1 MLRSGLPILGVALA
15 TTAVI
20 GTYTSWTVHF
30 HAQAD
35 KRQVAVAINSAHA
48 LFYWAIAAIVMQQH
62 FAAVFPR
69 FMALCPNETV
79 CFMSVCILS
88 PIFLKLALVLDNRHA
103 GDGPRVKA
111 QRSTTAIFV
120 LVVMALSD
128 WLLIVWKV
136 RYALFI
142 LPVLIVTALV
152 VTVHFVRRVK
162 RNQSMPLWHGHLD
175 LAYLHFAAYFVFRGL
190 IVFCRDIPAIVP
202 SSTSHLMSFAIKFGT
217 PAIARAVIWLTVLVM
232 NMSASL
238 VFRKR
243 DLWVSFFFRL
253 AEELAVLVL
262 TLQGDS
268 DADTLALAAAA
279 NVLLLVLLSSGLA
292 NDLVFSWSS
301 GVPLRDLYGNSL
313 FHYLTRQLPARPRRR
328 KPSTSSQLSKSQR
341 RADMIESCSRPSS
354 DSLMAPASPAATLAP
369 MLASATTDT
378 PAPDGHWTP
387 ALIARVHGRLQVHAD
402 VAHQYH
408 LARVVAVA
416 CIALFRLVSLQA
428 EMPTDWIQ
436 WACSFIPLAVMA
448 FSYAVAAAIVVFLY
462 RRKIRNLGFDRVR
475 ILTLDSVPLVS
486 PASTI
491 SRPKLTSQSLEVP
504 GLSRTSTNVT
514 DHVPLTRQETRPSTV
529 PTASPTSP
537 LGIIVKALTG
547 LRRARVASGTDEPA
561 ASPLPQVIQLDP
573 IRMGRDDL
581 WECTSPSLVLWLVVF
596 SVMIQLS
603 PSSR

>member
-1 MLRSGLPILGVALA
+1 
-15 TTAVI
+15 
-20 GTYTSWTVHF
+20 
-30 HAQAD
+30 
-35 KRQVAVAINSAHA
+35 
-48 LFYWAIAAIVMQQH
+48 
-62 FAAVFPR
+62 
-69 FMALCPNETV
+69 
-79 CFMSVCILS
+79 MSVCILS

-103 GDGPRVKA
+103 EDGRRSKA

-120 LVVMALSD
+120 LVVMALGN
-128 WLLIVWKV
+128 WLLIVWNV
-136 RYALFI
+136 AYSLFI
-142 LPVLIVTALV
+142 LPVLIVAALA
-152 VTVHFVRRVK
+152 VTVHFIRRVK

-190 IVFCRDIPAIVP
+190 IVFCRDIPAVVP
-202 SSTSHLMSFAIKFGT
+202 HSTSHLMSFAIKFGT

-238 VFRKR
+238 VFLKR

-301 GVPLRDLYGNSL
+301 GIPLRDLYGNSL
-313 FHYLTRQLPARPRRR
+313 FHYLTRQLPARGPRRR
-328 KPSTSSQLSKSQR
+328 KPSTSSQPSKSQR
-341 RADMIESCSRPSS
+341 RVDMIESFSRPSS
-354 DSLMAPASPAATLAP
+354 DSLMAPPSPAATLSA
-369 MLASATTDT
+369 MLASPTTDT
-378 PAPDGHWTP
+378 PGSEGRWTP
-387 ALIARVHGRLQVHAD
+387 ALIARVHERLQGHAD

-408 LARVVAVA
+408 LARVIAVA
-416 CIALFRLVSLQA
+416 CIALFRLVALQA

-436 WACSFIPLAVMA
+436 WVRSFIPLATMA

-462 RRKIRNLGFDRVR
+462 HRKIRNLGFDRVR
-475 ILTLDSVPLVS
+475 VLTLDSVPLVS

-491 SRPKLTSQSLEVP
+491 LRPKLTSQSLEVP

-514 DHVPLTRQETRPSTV
+514 DHVPLTRQETRTSVEPM
-529 PTASPTSP
+529 ASPRSP
-537 LGIIVKALTG
+537 LGLIMKALAG
-547 LRRARVASGTDEPA
+547 SRRARTASGTDLPA
-561 ASPLPQVIQLDP
+561 APHLPQVVQLDP

>member
-1 MLRSGLPILGVALA
+1 MI
-15 TTAVI
+15 
-20 GTYTSWTVHF
+20 
-30 HAQAD
+30 
-35 KRQVAVAINSAHA
+35 
-48 LFYWAIAAIVMQQH
+48 
-62 FAAVFPR
+62 
-69 FMALCPNETV
+69 
-79 CFMSVCILS
+79 
-88 PIFLKLALVLDNRHA
+88 LKLAVVLGNRHA
-103 GDGPRVKA
+103 EDRPRVKV

-128 WLLIVWKV
+128 WLLIVWNV
-136 RYALFI
+136 QYSLFI
-142 LPVLIVTALV
+142 LPVLIVAALA
-152 VTVHFVRRVK
+152 VTVHFVRRVN

-202 SSTSHLMSFAIKFGT
+202 HSTSHWMSFAIKFGT

-232 NMSASL
+232 NLSTSM
-238 VFRKR
+238 VFRKN

-292 NDLVFSWSS
+292 NDL
-301 GVPLRDLYGNSL
+301 
-313 FHYLTRQLPARPRRR
+313 
-328 KPSTSSQLSKSQR
+328 
-341 RADMIESCSRPSS
+341 
-354 DSLMAPASPAATLAP
+354 SLMAPPSPAATLAP
-369 MLASATTDT
+369 MTDI
-378 PAPDGHWTP
+378 PAPDSHWTP
-387 ALIARVHGRLQVHAD
+387 ALIACVHERLQVHAD

-416 CIALFRLVSLQA
+416 CIVLFHLVALQA
-428 EMPTDWIQ
+428 EVPTDWVQ
-436 WACSFIPLAVMA
+436 WARSFIPLAVMA
-448 FSYAVAAAIVVFLY
+448 FSYAVAAVIVVSLY

-475 ILTLDSVPLVS
+475 ILTLDPVPLAS
-486 PASTI
+486 SASTI

-504 GLSRTSTNVT
+504 GLSRASTNVT
-514 DHVPLTRQETRPSTV
+514 DHLPLTRPEKKTGTGPTV
-529 PTASPTSP
+529 PPTSP
-537 LGIIVKALTG
+537 LGIIMKALAG
-547 LRRARVASGTDEPA
+547 SRKARAASGSDEPA
-561 ASPLPQVIQLDP
+561 ALSLPQVVQLDP

>member
-1 MLRSGLPILGVALA
+1 MRGFVDWRSTNRFALA
-15 TTAVI
+15 GEI
-20 GTYTSWTVHF
+20 S
-30 HAQAD
+30 
-35 KRQVAVAINSAHA
+35 
-48 LFYWAIAAIVMQQH
+48 
-62 FAAVFPR
+62 
-69 FMALCPNETV
+69 ETV

-103 GDGPRVKA
+103 EDGRRSKV

-120 LVVMALSD
+120 LVVMALVN
-128 WLLIVWKV
+128 WLLIVWNV
-136 RYALFI
+136 AYSLFI
-142 LPVLIVTALV
+142 LPVLIVAALA

-190 IVFCRDIPAIVP
+190 IVSCRDITAVVP
-202 SSTSHLMSFAIKFGT
+202 HSTSHLMSFAIKFGT

-238 VFRKR
+238 
-243 DLWVSFFFRL
+243 L

-292 NDLVFSWSS
+292 NVFSWSS
-301 GVPLRDLYGNSL
+301 GIPLRDLYGNSL
-313 FHYLTRQLPARPRRR
+313 FHYLTRQLSARGPRRR
-328 KPSTSSQLSKSQR
+328 KPSTSSQPSKSQR
-341 RADMIESCSRPSS
+341 RADMIESFSRPSS
-354 DSLMAPASPAATLAP
+354 DQSLMAPPSPAATLSA
-369 MLASATTDT
+369 MLASPTTDT
-378 PAPDGHWTP
+378 PGSDGRWTP
-387 ALIARVHGRLQVHAD
+387 ALIARVHERLQGHAD

-408 LARVVAVA
+408 LARVIAVA
-416 CIALFRLVSLQA
+416 CIALFRLVALQA
-428 EMPTDWIQ
+428 EMPTYWIQ
-436 WACSFIPLAVMA
+436 WVHSFIPLAAMA
-448 FSYAVAAAIVVFLY
+448 FSYAVAAAIVGFLY
-462 RRKIRNLGFDRVR
+462 HRKIRNLGFDRVR
-475 ILTLDSVPLVS
+475 VLTLDSVPLVS

-491 SRPKLTSQSLEVP
+491 LRPKLTSQSLEVP

-514 DHVPLTRQETRPSTV
+514 DHVPLTRQETRTSVKPM
-529 PTASPTSP
+529 ASPTSP
-537 LGIIVKALTG
+537 LGLIMKALAG
-547 LRRARVASGTDEPA
+547 SSRARAASGTDLPA
-561 ASPLPQVIQLDP
+561 APHLPQVVQLDP